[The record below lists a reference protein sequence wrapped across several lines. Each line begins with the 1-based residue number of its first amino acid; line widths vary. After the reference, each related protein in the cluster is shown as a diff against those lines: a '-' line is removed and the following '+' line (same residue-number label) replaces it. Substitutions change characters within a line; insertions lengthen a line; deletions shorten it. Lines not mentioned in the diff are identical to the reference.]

1 MNKHLF
7 AIKTVPPVPSLVV
20 QWLRLHPSNAQGVG
34 LILVWENRSHILC
47 RHAHTHTHTHTDCMS
62 GSR

>member
-34 LILVWENRSHILC
+34 LIIGL
-47 RHAHTHTHTHTDCMS
+47 
-62 GSR
+62 GK